1 MKNKIE
7 VLILGA
13 AIGSLTAGPFVK
25 YGKKNCIH
33 IANLIVIIGAAL
45 TLVQKKEIL
54 VVGRFLYGLAAGSF
68 TVFVPSYISEIT
80 PTELRGPFGSAT

>member
-1 MKNKIE
+1 M
-7 VLILGA
+7 GA

-25 YGKKNCIH
+25 FGKKNCIH
-33 IANLIVIIGAAL
+33 VANLIVILGAGL
-45 TLVQKKEIL
+45 TLVQMKEVL
-54 VVGRFLYGLAAGSF
+54 VAGRFIYGLAAGTF